1 MSVPVED
8 PPSEIT
14 LSTQVLPTT
23 ETKAS
28 TENIDVGDDDSS
40 GVTKKTSGDVFNYN
54 CGLLADCSLF
64 FNFLG
69 AMKEGDG
76 MRLVRQYKYFMLY
89 CNADDPHGTKYSLE
103 CLYQFFSVSPRNS
116 ERFTW
121 NWFKNNHGNKGTNI
135 PLHEATE
142 CSNNNVKQAIKNLGS
157 NLTEATKSRI
167 CKAETSTSSILET
180 TCKIWHL
187 KRGICVS

>member
-8 PPSEIT
+8 PPTEIT
-14 LSTQVLPTT
+14 LSTQVLPTI

-40 GVTKKTSGDVFNYN
+40 GVTKKISGDVFNYN
-54 CGLLADCSLF
+54 CALLADCSLF

-89 CNADDPHGTKYSLE
+89 CNVHDPHGTKYSLE
-103 CLYQFFSVSPRNS
+103 CLYQFFLC
-116 ERFTW
+116 
-121 NWFKNNHGNKGTNI
+121 HLGTVNVLLGTGSKI
-135 PLHEATE
+135 IMVTKAPTFLSMRQQSAAT
-142 CSNNNVKQAIKNLGS
+142 I
-157 NLTEATKSRI
+157 T
-167 CKAETSTSSILET
+167 
-180 TCKIWHL
+180 
-187 KRGICVS
+187 

>member
-40 GVTKKTSGDVFNYN
+40 GVTNKTSGDVFNYN
-54 CGLLADCSLF
+54 CALLADCSLF

-69 AMKEGDG
+69 AMKAVSYTH
-76 MRLVRQYKYFMLY
+76 LTL
-89 CNADDPHGTKYSLE
+89 PTKLE
-103 CLYQFFSVSPRNS
+103 V
-116 ERFTW
+116 
-121 NWFKNNHGNKGTNI
+121 
-135 PLHEATE
+135 
-142 CSNNNVKQAIKNLGS
+142 
-157 NLTEATKSRI
+157 
-167 CKAETSTSSILET
+167 
-180 TCKIWHL
+180 
-187 KRGICVS
+187 